1 MKKIFIFI
9 FCLFCSISFAIA
21 KEYEDPIL
29 LYKDNYFIFGDN
41 DDQVKFQVSLQYNL
55 IYPSKLGFFAGYT
68 QKSFWKM
75 YNKSAPFYETNYE
88 PEIFYRFTSGNNVFG
103 NIIIPFI
110 DYIQVSPAHHLS
122 NGKDGDASRSMNT
135 YYGEIQCSYGD
146 IYNFGFT
153 IKYFQYYNLS
163 RKNKDYNDYRK
174 NYEGTVF
181 FKLRSKTV
189 QYLDKEEISVRFSSN
204 PIDKGFFEVTGKV
217 RIITTYFQPKLYV
230 QYWQGYGEFLIDY
243 NVKEKRFRI
252 GISY

>member
-41 DDQVKFQVSLQYNL
+41 DDQVKFQISLQYNL

-110 DYIQVSPAHHLS
+110 DYIDNIISLSPKAKEAFEMLS
-122 NGKDGDASRSMNT
+122 SFELDS
-135 YYGEIQCSYGD
+135 I
-146 IYNFGFT
+146 I
-153 IKYFQYYNLS
+153 
-163 RKNKDYNDYRK
+163 KNKD
-174 NYEGTVF
+174 V
-181 FKLRSKTV
+181 
-189 QYLDKEEISVRFSSN
+189 
-204 PIDKGFFEVTGKV
+204 
-217 RIITTYFQPKLYV
+217 
-230 QYWQGYGEFLIDY
+230 
-243 NVKEKRFRI
+243 
-252 GISY
+252 